1 MTQHIKNSKRTYGYM
16 SCMAIMFA
24 MALTYPS
31 QTKTKT
37 KVRDVPAAEGVLHTD
52 LSSSSMPIRAKRV
65 YYIDSKPVTV
75 DTSKQGWAVDLL
87 IEDPL
92 AND

>member
-37 KVRDVPAAEGVLHTD
+37 EVHNMPEAEGVLRTD
-52 LSSSSMPIRAKRV
+52 LSSSSLPVRAKRI
-65 YYIDSKPVTV
+65 YYIDSKPVAV

-87 IEDPL
+87 LEDPL
-92 AND
+92 DNH